1 MRKLSLLFAAAL
13 MACVFQTAYAEESP
27 DVDESP
33 AFAQQDEFCPGGRCG
48 PGRRGMMWRGG
59 RGHGPAMPFM
69 HQGFRG
75 DGPGRGQRMGM
86 DGGMHFGM
94 LSPRFMEE
102 LDLTADQKTK
112 IIDTATENFRERLEL
127 RWEMAE
133 ARNTLNDLNEADTPD
148 YDAIVAANE
157 ALGSVKGKLDV
168 ARRKIQEQFT
178 AILTPEQREKID
190 ELQSGWRQNREDRK
204 GPRDRGDR
212 PGKNDP
218 RFQRGPGP
226 RR

>member
-13 MACVFQTAYAEESP
+13 MACVFQTAYAEEAP
-27 DVDESP
+27 DVGENP
-33 AFAQQDEFCPGGRCG
+33 AFAQQDDFCPGERCG

-59 RGHGPAMPFM
+59 RGHGPAMPFPP
-69 HQGFRG
+69 QGPRG
-75 DGPGRGQRMGM
+75 DGPGRGPRAGM
-86 DGGMHFGM
+86 DGGMQFGM
-94 LSPRFMEE
+94 ISPRFMEE

-112 IIDTATENFRERLEL
+112 IIDAATENFRERLEL

-133 ARNTLNDLNEADTPD
+133 ARNKLADLEDADKPD

-168 ARRKIQEQFT
+168 ARRKIQDQFT
-178 AILTPEQREKID
+178 SILTPEQREKIE
-190 ELQSGWRQNREDRK
+190 ELKEDRRQEREERR

-218 RFQRGPGP
+218 RLQRGPGP